1 MPKSAALQKLLDI
14 AGDDWD
20 SSQASGCSVEF
31 VLQYHRRR
39 INTEEKATVVAAV
52 WGTECIQFLAALA
65 ILHQD
70 ELKKRMNCTRL
81 I

>member
-20 SSQASGCSVEF
+20 SSQASGCSV
-31 VLQYHRRR
+31 LQYHRRR
-39 INTEEKATVVAAV
+39 INTEEKAKVVAAV
-52 WGTECIQFLAALA
+52 GGTECIQFLAALA

-70 ELKKRMNCTRL
+70 ELKKRMNSSYSL
-81 I
+81 S